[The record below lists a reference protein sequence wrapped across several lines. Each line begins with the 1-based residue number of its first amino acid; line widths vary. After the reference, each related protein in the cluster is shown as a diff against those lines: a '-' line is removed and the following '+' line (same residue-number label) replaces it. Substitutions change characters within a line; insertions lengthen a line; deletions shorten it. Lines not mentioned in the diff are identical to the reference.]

1 MPDTVIVLFLAV
13 TVVILPALAIRGQK
27 LIAGV
32 ETLPRIPLYIETI
45 VVQAILLGL
54 SIAVCRKLG
63 IEPFS
68 SPVLRYRDWLAAT
81 LLLSI
86 AVVAMSVAW
95 RFSDADHL
103 RFLNLLVPRKR
114 AEMALWTVLSLAAGL
129 GEEITYRTAMPALL
143 DSFGAPGLAGAV
155 ISAAIF
161 GLAHA
166 VQGWRNT
173 IIIFLAGLVL
183 HGLVILTGTLWLAIV
198 VHFLYDLAAGVIL
211 SQLTVQGRSEK
222 GPSEHATV

>member
-1 MPDTVIVLFLAV
+1 MPDPVTVLFLTV

-45 VVQAILLGL
+45 VVQAILFGL
-54 SIAVCRKLG
+54 SIAVCRNLG
-63 IEPFS
+63 IEPLSF
-68 SPVLRYRDWLAAT
+68 PLPGYRDWLAAT
-81 LLLSI
+81 LLLSV
-86 AVVAMSVAW
+86 AVVSMSVTW
-95 RFSDADHL
+95 RFSAPDHR

-114 AEMALWTVLSLAAGL
+114 SEMILWTVLSLAAGF
-129 GEEITYRTAMPALL
+129 GEEMTYRAALPALL
-143 DSFGAPGLAGAV
+143 HSFGLPGVLGGV

-173 IIIFLAGLVL
+173 VIIFLAGLVL
-183 HGLVILTGTLWLAIV
+183 HGLVMVTGTLWLAIA

-211 SQLTVQGRSEK
+211 WQIAGEARTGKE
-222 GPSEHATV
+222 PSEHATM

>member
-1 MPDTVIVLFLAV
+1 MPDPVTVLFLAV

-27 LIAGV
+27 LMAGV

-63 IEPFS
+63 IGPLSF
-68 SPVLRYRDWLAAT
+68 PVLQYRDWLAAT
-81 LLLSI
+81 VLLSL
-86 AVVAMSVAW
+86 AVVSMSVAW
-95 RFSDADHL
+95 RFSDSEHR
-103 RFLNLLVPRKR
+103 RFLDLLVPRKR
-114 AEMALWTVLSLAAGL
+114 SEMILWTVLSLAAGF
-129 GEEITYRTAMPALL
+129 GEEMTYRAALPGLL
-143 DSFGAPGLAGAV
+143 DSFGLPSILGGV

-173 IIIFLAGLVL
+173 VIIVF
-183 HGLVILTGTLWLAIV
+183 
-198 VHFLYDLAAGVIL
+198 
-211 SQLTVQGRSEK
+211 
-222 GPSEHATV
+222 